1 MKDNFNKPQYIIVL
15 GTTGSGSGAV
25 FDYLNGRKDLYN
37 PMVGEE
43 YPLPMLPYG
52 LMSLE
57 AIAGK
62 AFDPAT
68 TEHAIIQF
76 KSIADKLMHYWA
88 TGSESGELK
97 KNLPLFKNAIDQF
110 IEEISSADFPMRL
123 FWRQLLE
130 SRTQNYFNKFKKY
143 LGFKKKI
150 SKARLLVSQKDLIIA
165 AQKMHNKMFCSYS
178 NDCPVLLDQGGSGWN
193 PIESTKYFLNC
204 KIVLVIRDPRDQ
216 YAEIKQYK
224 GATSV
229 EGYIDW
235 YNEMQRR
242 LKLFNDPKILTVQ
255 FENFVKNNVKL
266 TKILCDH
273 MSITS
278 SISSNY
284 QSNLSKKN
292 IGKYNQLLFKS
303 EIELIEN
310 RLGQYIFNS

>member
-1 MKDNFNKPQYIIVL
+1 MKDNFSKPEYVIVL

-25 FDYLNGRKDLYN
+25 FEYLDGRKDLYN
-37 PMVGEE
+37 PMGGEE
-43 YPLPMLPYG
+43 YPLPMLPFG

-57 AIAGK
+57 AMSDK

-76 KSIADKLMHYWA
+76 KSIAYKLMNYWA
-88 TGSESGELK
+88 KESESGELI

-110 IEEISSADFPMRL
+110 IEDISPADFPMRL

-130 SRTQNYFNKFKKY
+130 SRAQNYFNKFKKY
-143 LGFKKKI
+143 FGLKKKS
-150 SKARLLVSQKDLIIA
+150 SKARLLVSQNDLIIA

-178 NDCPVLLDQGGSGWN
+178 NDRPVLLDQGGTGWN

-242 LKLFNDPKILTVQ
+242 LKLIDDPKILIVQ
-255 FENFVKNNVKL
+255 FENFVKNNEKI

-273 MSITS
+273 MSIS
-278 SISSNY
+278 SNTSSNY
-284 QSNLSKKN
+284 QSILSKKN
-292 IGKYNQLLFKS
+292 IGKYNQLLLKS

-310 RLGQYIFNS
+310 RLGKYIFNS